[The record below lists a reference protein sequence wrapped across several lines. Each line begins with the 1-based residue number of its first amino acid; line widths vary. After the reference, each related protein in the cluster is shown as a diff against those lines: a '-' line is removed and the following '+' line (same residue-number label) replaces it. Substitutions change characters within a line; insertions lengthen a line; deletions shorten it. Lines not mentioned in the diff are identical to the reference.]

1 MKLHLQ
7 NILHKKIEQ
16 LQLAGNLGQRVLH
29 QQSELEERIKQI
41 EDLEI
46 DKDEDDELDQEAR
59 QRYQEL
65 ADTIVAWDEEN
76 AQLSTCFGN
85 NAKVRGIS
93 YMAPKLALI
102 LVSGPLECRSSFSCH
117 DLRRAI
123 S

>member
-7 NILHKKIEQ
+7 NILHKKVEQ

-41 EDLEI
+41 EALEV
-46 DKDEDDELDQEAR
+46 DKDEDDELDEEAR

-76 AQLSTCFGN
+76 VQLSTCFGN
-85 NAKVRGIS
+85 NAKVRGILD
-93 YMAPKLALI
+93 MLP
-102 LVSGPLECRSSFSCH
+102 
-117 DLRRAI
+117 
-123 S
+123 